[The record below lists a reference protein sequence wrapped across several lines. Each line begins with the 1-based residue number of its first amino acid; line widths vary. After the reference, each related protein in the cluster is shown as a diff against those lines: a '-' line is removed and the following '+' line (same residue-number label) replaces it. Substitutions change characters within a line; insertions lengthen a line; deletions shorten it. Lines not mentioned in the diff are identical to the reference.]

1 MDNQQ
6 VDLFLDTY
14 RRLETAAETLVGSG
28 GRSSSVMRLAHLPE
42 FSRYREELDYCRQ
55 VRNLL
60 THEAKIGGMYG
71 VVPSQ
76 PLLDVLNKVLRQ
88 IEDPPTV
95 GEYMTPVSR
104 LLAAN
109 LQQKILPLMTAMD
122 EQGISYLPVLEQGKI
137 LGIFSHRTLFHYLS
151 EGGTLDETV
160 TLEQIAGYLSVEK
173 QRGFRFVPPTLP
185 LEQGRE
191 LFRRVN
197 AKHHRVKLLLVTKD
211 GRPDRPLMGI
221 VSPYDILKEE

>member
-1 MDNQQ
+1 MNNQQ
-6 VDLFLDTY
+6 AELFLDTY
-14 RRLETAAETLVGSG
+14 RRLETAAESLVGNNS
-28 GRSSSVMRLAHLPE
+28 RSSSVMRLAHLPE

-60 THEAKIGGMYG
+60 THEAKIGGAYG
-71 VVPSQ
+71 VIPSE

-151 EGGTLDETV
+151 EGGVLDETV
-160 TLEQIAGYLSVEK
+160 TLQQIEGYLSVEK
-173 QRGFRFVPPTLP
+173 QRGFRFVSPDLP
-185 LEQGRE
+185 LEQGRD
-191 LFRRVN
+191 LFRRVY
-197 AKHHRVKLLLVTKD
+197 AKHQRVKLLLVTKD